1 MGTILKKTMLPKE
14 KAEELVKKIDNI
26 FVEDEDEHYVGTVE
40 RITKQCA
47 IIAVNEI
54 INMYIKFPKHPQ
66 SIYWNEVKAE
76 IEKL

>member
-1 MGTILKKTMLPKE
+1 MTPKE
-14 KAEELVKKIDNI
+14 KAEELVDKCKIKIYNEVPPLQSDI
-26 FVEDEDEHYVGTVE
+26 FHLC
-40 RITKQCA
+40 ILKSAKQCA

-66 SIYWNEVKAE
+66 SIYWKEVKAE